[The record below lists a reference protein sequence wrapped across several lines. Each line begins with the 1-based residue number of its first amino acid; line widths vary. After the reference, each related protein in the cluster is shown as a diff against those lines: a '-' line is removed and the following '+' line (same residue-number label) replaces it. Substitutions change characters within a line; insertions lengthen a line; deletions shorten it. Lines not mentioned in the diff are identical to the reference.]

1 MSENQRIIEKII
13 FSFKEEMSRIEHGN
27 IFTLLARE
35 NPPTPQEMFT
45 RQKETDRKSAEY
57 ENALRRILWR
67 ALGTV
72 EEQREMLM
80 TAAEKAVDEALEKLT
95 EKLKG
100 HGNITVDL
108 EF

>member
-1 MSENQRIIEKII
+1 MYCDC
-13 FSFKEEMSRIEHGN
+13 FPCF
-27 IFTLLARE
+27 ARE
-35 NPPTPQEMFT
+35 TPPTPQEMFT

-72 EEQREMLM
+72 EEQKEML
-80 TAAEKAVDEALEKLT
+80 TSAAEKAVDEALEKLT

>member
-13 FSFKEEMSRIEHGN
+13 FSFKEEMSRIEHSS
-27 IFTLLARE
+27 IFTLLTRE
-35 NPPTPQEMFT
+35 NPPTPQEMFA
-45 RQKETDRKSAEY
+45 RQKETDRKCAEY

-72 EEQREMLM
+72 EEQKEMLM

-100 HGNITVDL
+100 YGNITIDL

>member
-1 MSENQRIIEKII
+1 
-13 FSFKEEMSRIEHGN
+13 MSRIEHGN
-27 IFTLLARE
+27 IFTLLAME

-45 RQKETDRKSAEY
+45 RQKETDLKSAEY

-72 EEQREMLM
+72 EEQREML
-80 TAAEKAVDEALEKLT
+80 TSAAEKAVDEALEKLT

>member
-27 IFTLLARE
+27 IFALLARE
-35 NPPTPQEMFT
+35 NPPAPQEMFA
-45 RQKETDRKSAEY
+45 RQKETDRKCAEY

-67 ALGTV
+67 APGTV
-72 EEQREMLM
+72 EEQKEMLM

-100 HGNITVDL
+100 RGNITVDL

>member
-13 FSFKEEMSRIEHGN
+13 FSFKEEMSRIEHSS

-35 NPPTPQEMFT
+35 NPPTPQEMFV
-45 RQKETDRKSAEY
+45 RQKETDRKCAEY

-72 EEQREMLM
+72 EEQKEMLM

-100 HGNITVDL
+100 RGNITVDL